1 MSNQENV
8 ATNTLANAATTE
20 MEPFQLP
27 EAVEGEFTAEELA
40 EDMEGLQLSLQRV
53 KIPGGGTLQFEMIT
67 DDPDNPDYTKY
78 LIGVILHNHAASAY
92 WPEGSEYDENTAPLC
107 SSVDGKQGIGEPGGT
122 CATCFL
128 NTYGS
133 APEGR
138 GKACKNM
145 RVLYLLR
152 SGEYMPLQLNL
163 PPTSISPFKEFL
175 QNSFTMRRRAT
186 YGSVIQIGLKKM
198 NNGSNDYSVATFR
211 RLYDFSGEQLAQI
224 KAYADGFKEQIKATL
239 QQRVQMNEEQREEGC
254 DYSNMEQL
262 PVANGENFC
271 IGTEI
276 DGEREALPA

>member
-1 MSNQENV
+1 MEKKTLYTAIGRFERRKNKCGLSCPVIVIGKQEYMVDMQEMVLWTSLNWRILRK
-8 ATNTLANAATTE
+8 NE
-20 MEPFQLP
+20 ME
-27 EAVEGEFTAEELA
+27 EVYRE
-40 EDMEGLQLSLQRV
+40 LSLKNGSIVERSYQECVDR
-53 KIPGGGTLQFEMIT
+53 L
-67 DDPDNPDYTKY
+67 
-78 LIGVILHNHAASAY
+78 LIRGLVVS
-92 WPEGSEYDENTAPLC
+92 GSGETEYDALYDLLGSLYIIP
-107 SSVDGKQGIGEPGGT
+107 SDGNL
-122 CATCFL
+122 FL
-128 NTYGS
+128 RIFSFCRLTLLES
-133 APEGR
+133 
-138 GKACKNM
+138 KNM